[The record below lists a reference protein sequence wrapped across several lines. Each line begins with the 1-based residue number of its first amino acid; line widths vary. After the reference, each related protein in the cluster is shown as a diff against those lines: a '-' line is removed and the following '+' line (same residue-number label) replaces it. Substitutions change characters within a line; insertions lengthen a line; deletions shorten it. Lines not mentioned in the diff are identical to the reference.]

1 MSYIAVIGAGNW
13 GTTLA
18 CMLAEKGYDTCLW
31 VYEEALCEEI
41 NSTRINK
48 DYLPEHKIP
57 DSILVTHDIKEAV
70 GKARYILS
78 VVPTQFVRGV
88 FKDVL
93 QHLRQDAVI
102 ISASKGIEK
111 KSLLTVS
118 SVIKGLT
125 DHKVAVLSGPSFASE
140 VMRHLPTAV
149 TLSCDDAP
157 TALLLQE
164 IFNTSYFRV
173 YTHDDTI
180 GVELGG
186 ALKNV
191 VAVASGISDGMGL
204 GYNARAALMT
214 RGLVEIKRLG
224 VALGAKEETFSG
236 LSGLGDLIL
245 TCTGLLSRNYSLGIK
260 LGQGM
265 KLGDILSATKSVVE
279 GVETSES
286 AYELSKKYNV
296 QMPIIEQV
304 YMVIHAGKEPA
315 TAVRELMNRS
325 LKAEFYA

>member
-18 CMLAEKGYDTCLW
+18 CLLAGKGYDTALW

-41 NSTRINK
+41 KCTRINK
-48 DYLPEHKIP
+48 DYLPEHRIP
-57 DSILVTHDIKEAV
+57 DSILVTHDMKEAV

-88 FKDVL
+88 FGSVL
-93 QHLRQDAVI
+93 THLRQDAVI

-125 DHKVAVLSGPSFASE
+125 DHKVAVLSGPSFATE
-140 VMRHLPTAV
+140 VMRRLPTAV

-164 IFNTSYFRV
+164 IFNTEYFRV
-173 YTHDDTI
+173 YTHDDTL

-191 VAVASGISDGMGL
+191 IAIASGISDGMGL
-204 GYNARAALMT
+204 GYNARAALIT

-224 VALGAKEETFSG
+224 AASGAKEETFTG

-265 KLGDILSATKSVVE
+265 KLADILSATRSVVE

-296 QMPIIEQV
+296 QMPIVEQV

-315 TAVRELMNRS
+315 TAVKELMNRS
-325 LKAEFYA
+325 LKTEFNA